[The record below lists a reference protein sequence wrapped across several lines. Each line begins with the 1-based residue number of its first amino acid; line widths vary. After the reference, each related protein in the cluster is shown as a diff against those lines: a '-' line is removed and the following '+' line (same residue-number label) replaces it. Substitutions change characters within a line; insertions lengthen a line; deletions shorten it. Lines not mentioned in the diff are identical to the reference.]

1 MSRNDLPENGP
12 PANLLSSNPMSSNP
26 MSSNPMFENTGET
39 VRYQGRMVKMS
50 TMHWQGP
57 DGERFD
63 RDCVTHPG
71 AVAVV
76 PVLDDGSVVL
86 VQQFRTPLCADML
99 ELPAGIMDKPGETA
113 IDAAARELLEET
125 GYVAEELI
133 ELGVIHTAP
142 GWSTE
147 KITMFLGR
155 GLRAEER
162 AVDGIEEQ
170 YMSTVILGPDQF
182 DVLMNAGELT
192 DAKTVLGVL
201 MVRART

>member
-1 MSRNDLPENGP
+1 
-12 PANLLSSNPMSSNP
+12 MSSNDL
-26 MSSNPMFENTGET
+26 FENTGET
-39 VRYQGRMVKMS
+39 VRYEGRMVKMS

-63 RDCVTHPG
+63 RDCITHPG

-76 PVLDDGSVVL
+76 PMLDDGGVVL
-86 VQQFRTPLCADML
+86 VRQFRTPLFADTL
-99 ELPAGIMDKPGETA
+99 ELPAGIMDKPGESA
-113 IDAAARELLEET
+113 IDAAARELMEET

-147 KITMFLGR
+147 KITLFLGR

-162 AVDGIEEQ
+162 AADGIEEQ
-170 YMSTVILGPDQF
+170 HMSTVILGAGEF
-182 DVLMNAGELT
+182 DALVASGELT